1 MRKAGANERGI
12 MKKLAVFEEE
22 KKIFFRDVF
31 CEKRTR

>member
-12 MKKLAVFEEE
+12 MKKLAVFEE